1 MLANILKFII
11 RVFFFIIFVFCKK
24 DRNLI
29 TFLFYGYSGSNI
41 LPVVD
46 KLRENNVFEK
56 IGYEVE
62 LVDSSALNSNLLKNR
77 IHRLYLCFKY
87 LFKCKVI
94 ITSHGFLTSY
104 FSYFKIKNVI
114 TINLWHGIPLKSMG
128 LMNKTGKDILEGVQS
143 DYFIS
148 TSEFYNTIMNS
159 CVALKSS
166 NYYITG
172 YPRNDYLFK
181 ENGNR
186 NLELLIKRD
195 LQNEKIILYAPTYRD
210 VKRNISDLFN
220 DGNIFA
226 FDKFDMIS
234 FDKFLKENNLMFLL
248 KLHPNEEKILNKQ
261 KIYSDNI
268 FLIKSEHL
276 QQEKMDLYKILNA
289 VDLLITDYSSIYFDY
304 LLLDR
309 PIIFVPVD
317 FNLYKE
323 TRGFLLEPYDFWT
336 PGPKC
341 LDQNSLHVEIIKN
354 LNNPMCYSESRKV
367 IRDIMHK
374 YQDGNSTD
382 RVIKLITSVLN
393 ENP

>member
-1 MLANILKFII
+1 ML
-11 RVFFFIIFVFCKK
+11 FFIIFIFYKK

-29 TFLFYGYSGSNI
+29 TLLFYGYSGSNI
-41 LPVVD
+41 LPVAD
-46 KLRENNVFEK
+46 KLKEDKVFEK
-56 IGYEVE
+56 IGYKVE
-62 LVDSSALNSNLLKNR
+62 LVDLSALNNNLLKNR
-77 IHRLYLCFKY
+77 IHRLYLHFKY
-87 LFKCKVI
+87 SFKSKVI
-94 ITSHGFLTSY
+94 ITSHGFFT
-104 FSYFKIKNVI
+104 SYFKIENVI

-128 LMNKTGKDILEGVQS
+128 LMNKTEKDILEGVQS

-181 ENGNR
+181 EDGNR

-195 LQNEKIILYAPTYRD
+195 LQNKKIILYAPTYRD

-220 DGNIFA
+220 NGNIFA

-234 FDKFLKENNLMFLL
+234 FDNFLKENNLMFLL

-317 FNLYKE
+317 FNLYTE
-323 TRGFLLEPYDFWT
+323 TRGFLLEPYDFWA

-341 LDQNSLHVEIIKN
+341 LDQNSLQVEIIKN
-354 LNNPMCYSESRKV
+354 LNNYMYYSESRKV
-367 IRDIMHK
+367 VRDMMHK

-393 ENP
+393 KNS